1 MINMATSRH
10 LGQVR
15 IVAESR
21 GEPGQR
27 RFRLQA
33 INDDGDSAAIWMEKE
48 QLAAVGDAIETVLKD
63 EEYGYVRHPLDDL
76 EEPPVFP
83 YNAAIEM
90 QAGQLSMGVNR
101 ETQRLVLIGA
111 EAPAEDAEPD
121 SVTFEFDYRRGEEL
135 RRQILDVVAAGR
147 PPCPLCTA
155 PMDPAGH
162 VCVKT
167 NGHRP
172 H

>member
-1 MINMATSRH
+1 MATSRH

-21 GEPGQR
+21 GQPGQR

-33 INDDGDSAAIWMEKE
+33 INDEGDSAAIWLEKE
-48 QLAAVGDAIETVLKD
+48 QLSAVGDAIETVLKD
-63 EEYGYVRHPLDDL
+63 EGYEYQRHPLDDL
-76 EEPPVFP
+76 EEAPVFP
-83 YNAAIEM
+83 WKAGIEM

-101 ETQRLVLIGA
+101 ETQRIVLIGA
-111 EAPAEDAEPD
+111 EQPVEDTEPD
-121 SVTFEFDYRRGEEL
+121 SVTFEFDFRRGHEL
-135 RRQILDVVAAGR
+135 RRQIGDVVAAGR
-147 PPCPLCTA
+147 QPCPLCTA
-155 PMDPAGH
+155 PMDPVAGH